1 MRGGLVAI
9 FKYLA
14 QDHSRASVNGTIAA
28 DSPRQ
33 ARDLLRG
40 QGLLVRAVNEH
51 SAKELTGRWWRR
63 LLPSGLANQWSSSS
77 LELSMLLRAGIP
89 LLESLDT
96 LAQQHRGRF
105 RAAILGVRERVAAG
119 ASLADAFRER
129 PDVFDSLSVNLI
141 EVGESSGT
149 LDQVLRELA
158 DFKQRVAQLKDRVF
172 TALMYPAFLVVFG
185 TAATVFLMTYVMPP
199 LLENVQE
206 QLQTLP
212 WPTRVVKAC
221 SDVLVEHGL
230 LLAFALAAPLLLT
243 AVFLQTKPGKRL
255 WHRLLLKLPLVGP
268 MALKQNVSRIAMVIA
283 TLSRSGIVVT
293 RALQLAAR
301 STDNVV
307 LRQALEET
315 GDSVGAGRNVADA
328 LAASGGFPP
337 LAVRIFSVGQET
349 GRLED
354 MLDQLSADYD
364 RQVATASARL
374 TALLEPVLIICLA
387 VFIGFVLLATI
398 LPILEAGNVF

>member
-1 MRGGLVAI
+1 VPI
-9 FKYLA
+9 FKYQA
-14 QDHSRASVNGTIAA
+14 QDPRRAAVAGTIAA
-28 DSPRQ
+28 DTPRQ
-33 ARDLLRG
+33 ARDLLRA
-40 QGLLVRAVNEH
+40 QGLVVRAVDEH
-51 SAKELTGRWWRR
+51 SVKDGTGRWWRR
-63 LLPSGLANQWSSSS
+63 VLPSGLPKQWSSAS
-77 LELSMLLRAGIP
+77 LELSMLLCAGIP
-89 LLESLDT
+89 LLEALDT

-105 RAAILGVRERVAAG
+105 RAAIQGVRQRVAAG
-119 ASLADAFRER
+119 ASLADALRCR
-129 PDVFDSLSVNLI
+129 PDVFDPLTVNLI

-158 DFKQRVAQLKDRVF
+158 DFKQRAAQLKDRVF
-172 TALMYPAFLVVFG
+172 TALLYPAFLVVFG
-185 TAATVFLMTYVMPP
+185 ISATVFLMTYVLPP

-221 SDVLVEHGL
+221 SDALVNHGWL
-230 LLAFALAAPLLLT
+230 VAFAFATPLALAA
-243 AVFLQTKPGKRL
+243 AFLQTERGRRL
-255 WHRLLLKLPLVGP
+255 WHRFLLKLPLVGP

-293 RALQLAAR
+293 KALQLAAR
-301 STDNVV
+301 TTNNLV
-307 LRQALEET
+307 LRESLEAT
-315 GDSVGAGRNVADA
+315 GRAVGAGRNVADA

-349 GRLED
+349 GRLEE
-354 MLDQLSADYD
+354 MLDQLAADYD
-364 RQVATASARL
+364 RQVTTASARL

-387 VFIGFVLLATI
+387 LFVGFVLLATI